1 MCVCVEYIFGFCF
14 KPDQIFLDPI
24 IYPFLYHFFCE
35 QKLCIMMMMIM
46 IPKTIFFLRKF
57 LNKKKIFSLFDLD
70 IYLVYMAIIIIVIIT
85 IVCVCVCRIFIF
97 FFPLNDDH
105 DDDGATCWPL
115 NFLLLWMD
123 GFFFIWN
130 MIVIRLKFKNCKKK

>member
-1 MCVCVEYIFGFCF
+1 MCVCVCVVCVEYIFVFCF

-24 IYPFLYHFFCE
+24 IYPFLYHFFCK
-35 QKLCIMMMMIM
+35 QKLCIMMMMMIM

-97 FFPLNDDH
+97 FSIKWWSWRWRRHLLTFEFFVTLNGWIFFHLKH
-105 DDDGATCWPL
+105 DCNT
-115 NFLLLWMD
+115 
-123 GFFFIWN
+123 IE
-130 MIVIRLKFKNCKKK
+130 I